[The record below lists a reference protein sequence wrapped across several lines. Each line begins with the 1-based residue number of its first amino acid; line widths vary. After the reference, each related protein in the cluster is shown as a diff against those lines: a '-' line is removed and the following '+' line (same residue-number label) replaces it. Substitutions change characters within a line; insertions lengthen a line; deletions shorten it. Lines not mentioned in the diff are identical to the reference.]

1 MPNLTDVQFPFAAS
15 PAPGLITGGQPT
27 AENLKTMA
35 AAGLKH
41 VINLRPA
48 TEDAGF
54 DEASLASQLG
64 LRYTLI
70 PISGAGDLTEENA
83 RKLDA
88 AMAASAG
95 QPTLIHCASS
105 NRVGG
110 LLAVREARVR
120 GKSNEQ
126 ALAFGRA
133 GGLTKM
139 EPQVAQILADLA

>member
-1 MPNLTDVQFPFAAS
+1 MNKLTDVQFPFAGS
-15 PAPGLITGGQPT
+15 PAPDLITGGQPT
-27 AENLKTMA
+27 ADDFKAMA

-41 VINLRPA
+41 VINLRPT

-54 DEASLASQLG
+54 DEAALVSQLG
-64 LRYTLI
+64 MRYTLI
-70 PISGAGDLTEENA
+70 PVAGAGDLTEDNA

-88 AMAASAG
+88 AMSAAAG

-110 LLAVREARVR
+110 LLAVRAARVQ
-120 GKSNEQ
+120 GKSNQ
-126 ALAFGRA
+126 DALAFGRA

-139 EPQVAQILADLA
+139 EPQVAQILADLG

>member
-1 MPNLTDVQFPFAAS
+1 MNKLTDVQFPFAGS
-15 PAPGLITGGQPT
+15 PAPDLITGGQPT
-27 AENLKTMA
+27 ADDFKAMA

-54 DEASLASQLG
+54 DEAALVSQLG
-64 LRYTLI
+64 MHYTLI
-70 PISGAGDLTEENA
+70 PVAGAGDLTEDNA

-88 AMAASAG
+88 AMSATAG
-95 QPTLIHCASS
+95 QPTLVHCASS

-110 LLAVREARVR
+110 LLAVRAARVQ
-120 GKSNEQ
+120 GKSNED

-139 EPQVAQILADLA
+139 EPQVAQILADLG

>member
-1 MPNLTDVQFPFAAS
+1 MTKMTDVQFPFAGN
-15 PAPGLITGGQPT
+15 PAPDLITGGQPT
-27 AENLKTMA
+27 AEDFKTMA

-41 VINLRPA
+41 VINLRPTA
-48 TEDAGF
+48 EDAGF
-54 DEASLASQLG
+54 DEAALAAKLG

-70 PISGAGDLTEENA
+70 PIAGAGDLTEENA

-88 AMAASAG
+88 AMAAAPG

-110 LLAVREARVR
+110 LLALRAARVQ
-120 GKSNEQ
+120 GKSNED

-133 GGLTKM
+133 AGLTKM
-139 EPQVAQILADLA
+139 EPQVQQILSDLG

>member
-1 MPNLTDVQFPFAAS
+1 MSRLTDVQFPFSGS
-15 PAPGLITGGQPT
+15 PAPDLITGGQPT
-27 AENLKTMA
+27 ADDFKTMA

-54 DEASLASQLG
+54 DEAALAAKLG

-70 PISGAGDLTEENA
+70 PIAGAGDLTEENA

-88 AMAASAG
+88 AMAATQG
-95 QPTLIHCASS
+95 QPTLVHCASS

-110 LLAVREARVR
+110 LLAVRAARVQ
-120 GKSNEQ
+120 GKSNED

-133 GGLTKM
+133 AGLTKM
-139 EPQVAQILADLA
+139 EPQVAQILADLG

>member
-1 MPNLTDVQFPFAAS
+1 MNKPTDVQFPFAGS

-27 AENLKTMA
+27 ADDFKALA

-41 VINLRPA
+41 VINLRPT

-54 DEASLASQLG
+54 DEAALVAQLG
-64 LRYTLI
+64 MRYTVI
-70 PISGAGDLTEENA
+70 PVAGAGDLTEDNA

-88 AMAASAG
+88 AMAATAG

-110 LLAVREARVR
+110 LLAVRAARVQ
-120 GKSNEQ
+120 GKPNEE

-139 EPQVAQILADLA
+139 EPQVAQILANLG